1 MYNSQ
6 EMDRIESVEETQ
18 VRNIAKEEDS
28 LESGSET
35 DTEVSE
41 SNVKETKKLGLKPLR
56 VDNNNKTDLK
66 DDENVPGHIMGN
78 NVKNTTDKAL
88 VNTEGINKDTP
99 KEPNNKTQAVKHL
112 ETDVDAIE
120 NMEPV
125 HNRTIPLLEG
135 MNNAREADNNK
146 VGNLKEIGIKDG
158 NLKSGK
164 KAKEIDPKE
173 APKKD
178 PKKILK
184 ERPSS
189 GVKKNKDKVRYADD
203 MKDISELLTQVKED
217 VVTGSANPDSGGRY
231 FPLLMCVCVFCF
243 SCYFQYSQDK
253 Y

>member
-18 VRNIAKEEDS
+18 ERNIAKEEDS

-56 VDNNNKTDLK
+56 VDSNNKTDLK
-66 DDENVPGHIMGN
+66 DDKNVPGHIMGN

-88 VNTEGINKDTP
+88 VNSEGINKGTP

-125 HNRTIPLLEG
+125 HNRTKPLLEG